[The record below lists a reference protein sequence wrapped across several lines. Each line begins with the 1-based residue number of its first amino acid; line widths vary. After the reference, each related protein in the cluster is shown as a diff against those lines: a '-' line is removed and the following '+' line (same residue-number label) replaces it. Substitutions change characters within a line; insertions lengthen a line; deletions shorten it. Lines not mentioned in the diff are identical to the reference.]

1 MEIARLAAF
10 LKEQPQVGNLNTI
23 NVLMFNLVQNKLF
36 IRQLAK
42 PVQGVGAECLAIRMQ
57 ALTRAKV
64 GNLQGVLTRMKINHM
79 TKGNIK

>member
-1 MEIARLAAF
+1 MPMEIARLAAF

-42 PVQGVGAECLAIRMQ
+42 PVQ